1 MENKYYNNNIEW
13 DHYIDNGCLCMVCS
27 KKRNEI
33 VKRLKMGVKTIKE
46 KIIHDNELLKREII
60 LKRSSIMN
68 EKMKKQANLNDVYN
82 TIFALK
88 VFSQEDLHI
97 PLKKK

>member
-1 MENKYYNNNIEW
+1 
-13 DHYIDNGCLCMVCS
+13 
-27 KKRNEI
+27 
-33 VKRLKMGVKTIKE
+33 
-46 KIIHDNELLKREII
+46 
-60 LKRSSIMN
+60 MN